1 MSVKAN
7 RRFLLAVLFAIMA
20 IGLHAQTTIKGT
32 VKDGTGEGVIG
43 ATVMDKANQKNAT
56 ITDLDGN
63 FTLTVTGKEIVVSYV
78 GMKTQTINVAGKTQV
93 DVLMEDDNA
102 TLNEVVVIGYGTV
115 RKKDLT
121 GSVATVKGSDLV
133 QIPVTNT
140 AEALTGKLPGV
151 QITTTDGSPDAEMI
165 IKVRGGGSITG
176 DNSPLYIVDGFPVS
190 SISDISPADIE
201 DITVLK
207 DASSTAIYGSQ
218 GANGVILIQTKGAK
232 AGKTQISY
240 NGYIQGKS
248 MAKKLHTM
256 TPSQYAYSLYEYYAL
271 QSGGINKYE
280 KRMGSYDD
288 IDLYKYQKGT
298 NWQDEM
304 FGESGLS
311 TSHNISISGGSEKT
325 QFSLSGTYAVDN
337 SLMEDNGYSRYNM
350 NFKLKHE
357 LFKNV
362 TLDFGMRLS
371 DSETKGVGSTGGKY
385 KIRSYETVTK
395 GPVNGLYDQWDVD
408 PSTLSEEEYDEY
420 ISVTRSLKD
429 KVNDYWR
436 RKNDRRYNYSVGLTW
451 KINKMFTYRAEYGY
465 DYNFFQ
471 QRDWYGALSSKSV
484 QDGNSLPMGEWTKKD
499 SWKRRLSHNL
509 TWKKNFNKTH
519 DFNVMIGQEYIASGS
534 ETMGIVGKYFSEET
548 QPKKMFATMADNGK
562 TQGAQTISSSLG
574 QEDRLL
580 SYFGRLNYTL
590 LDRYLLTFTMRADGS
605 SKFAKGNKWGYFP
618 AMALAWRVV
627 EEPWM
632 ESTHNWLSNL
642 KFRLSFGTA
651 GNNRIGSSMFVTEY
665 KPYSSSKYYGAG
677 NTQNGHYTLAN
688 SQLANKNLKWE
699 TTITRNVGLDF
710 GFFKERLSGSV
721 DFYYNSVKDL
731 LIDLPVTAIGYTSMM
746 RNLGETSNKGV
757 EVTLNGVILQHKDYS
772 LNANFNISFNRN
784 KVEKLADGLD
794 YIATNS
800 GGFSTDMRGR
810 DDYRVLVGH
819 PLGLVW
825 GFKYDGVYG
834 VDDFET
840 YVDDNGKTQFKFD
853 ASGKYILKEGVV
865 DNTYAVTG
873 SKAGLRPGA
882 PKYKDLDG
890 DGKITEENDR
900 TIIGRTQPK
909 FSGGFGL
916 NGTYKWFDLSANF
929 TFVYGN
935 DVYNMDKM
943 VSYQRYRNQ
952 WSALRQEM
960 SSVTTGGSSW
970 TYLDMETGEITS
982 DYETLKAMNAKA
994 TLWSPSTM
1002 SDNNPVAT
1010 SYFVENGSFLRLQ
1023 NITLGF
1029 TFPKAWTQ
1037 KFACNQLRIYGTL
1050 NNVFCITNYSGY
1062 DPEVNTAITG
1072 SSASGLT
1079 PGADYSAFPKSFS
1092 WTIGVNVSF

>member
-1 MSVKAN
+1 
-7 RRFLLAVLFAIMA
+7 MA

-256 TPSQYAYSLYEYYAL
+256 TPSQYAYSLYEYNAL

-298 NWQDEM
+298 DWQDEM

-471 QRDWYGALSSKSV
+471 QKDWYGALSNKSV

-721 DFYYNSVKDL
+721 DFYYNSVKNL

-757 EVTLNGVILQHKDYS
+757 EVTLNGVILQNKDYS
-772 LNANFNISFNRN
+772 RC
-784 KVEKLADGLD
+784 VW
-794 YIATNS
+794 S
-800 GGFSTDMRGR
+800 G
-810 DDYRVLVGH
+810 
-819 PLGLVW
+819 
-825 GFKYDGVYG
+825 
-834 VDDFET
+834 
-840 YVDDNGKTQFKFD
+840 
-853 ASGKYILKEGVV
+853 
-865 DNTYAVTG
+865 
-873 SKAGLRPGA
+873 
-882 PKYKDLDG
+882 
-890 DGKITEENDR
+890 
-900 TIIGRTQPK
+900 
-909 FSGGFGL
+909 
-916 NGTYKWFDLSANF
+916 
-929 TFVYGN
+929 
-935 DVYNMDKM
+935 
-943 VSYQRYRNQ
+943 
-952 WSALRQEM
+952 
-960 SSVTTGGSSW
+960 
-970 TYLDMETGEITS
+970 
-982 DYETLKAMNAKA
+982 
-994 TLWSPSTM
+994 
-1002 SDNNPVAT
+1002 
-1010 SYFVENGSFLRLQ
+1010 
-1023 NITLGF
+1023 
-1029 TFPKAWTQ
+1029 
-1037 KFACNQLRIYGTL
+1037 
-1050 NNVFCITNYSGY
+1050 
-1062 DPEVNTAITG
+1062 
-1072 SSASGLT
+1072 
-1079 PGADYSAFPKSFS
+1079 
-1092 WTIGVNVSF
+1092 